1 MNKIL
6 LIIQREYF
14 SRVSKKSFI
23 VMTILGPLFFA
34 ALMFGAIAV
43 TLSDTTEYDVLI
55 VDPIGIIT
63 QMDPATGKLVPRY
76 PDQFAD
82 QDKLRF
88 SFSKDLQ
95 SPEAFKEGFYNV
107 MVELDD
113 VSISDGRCNM
123 FFKKYPPTY
132 VQSEIR
138 SGLQESLERF
148 RVTDSLKLDYETYKR
163 VRVEVSFHEINIER
177 LGEEDRTQEKATIG
191 FGFAI
196 AIYFFI
202 FFYGVQVMRGVL
214 EEKMN
219 RIVEVIV
226 SSVKPFQ
233 LMMGKVIGI
242 GLVGLTQFLIWV
254 IFSAIVFSVGMSFFS
269 SEIASGAA
277 VVDNAELIQAGAVDR
292 AVLTQQL
299 MENEAIGW
307 LFQINWPMMIGLF
320 VFFFIGGYMIYGSLF
335 AAIGAA
341 LDAETDTQ
349 QFLLPITLPL
359 VFAYI
364 VSATMIGNPSSS
376 IGSFFA
382 VFPLTSPVTM
392 MVKAII
398 GASPWLIILSMV
410 VLVITIFFFVWLA
423 GRIYRVGILMYGK
436 KVSYRELWKWIR
448 Y

>member
-1 MNKIL
+1 
-6 LIIQREYF
+6 
-14 SRVSKKSFI
+14 
-23 VMTILGPLFFA
+23 
-34 ALMFGAIAV
+34 
-43 TLSDTTEYDVLI
+43 
-55 VDPIGIIT
+55 
-63 QMDPATGKLVPRY
+63 
-76 PDQFAD
+76 
-82 QDKLRF
+82 
-88 SFSKDLQ
+88 
-95 SPEAFKEGFYNV
+95 
-107 MVELDD
+107 
-113 VSISDGRCNM
+113 
-123 FFKKYPPTY
+123 
-132 VQSEIR
+132 
-138 SGLQESLERF
+138 
-148 RVTDSLKLDYETYKR
+148 
-163 VRVEVSFHEINIER
+163 
-177 LGEEDRTQEKATIG
+177 
-191 FGFAI
+191 
-196 AIYFFI
+196 
-202 FFYGVQVMRGVL
+202 
-214 EEKMN
+214 
-219 RIVEVIV
+219 
-226 SSVKPFQ
+226 
-233 LMMGKVIGI
+233 
-242 GLVGLTQFLIWV
+242 

-423 GRIYRVGILMYGK
+423 
-436 KVSYRELWKWIR
+436 
-448 Y
+448 